1 MTTSPYPARIQT
13 IMHNLAHENEDV
25 PLRFIANIF
34 EVECED
40 ARRILLEMKDY
51 AAGLKL
57 SFTESTL
64 EEIDTPILADPDS
77 IYSPLSQF
85 FAQYDLAIIK
95 LQRSRSG
102 AYFIEAG
109 TPWRLETDRI
119 QKVWRTV
126 RI

>member
-1 MTTSPYPARIQT
+1 MATPYPAQIQV
-13 IMHNLAHENEDV
+13 IMDNLMHDNEDV
-25 PLRFIANIF
+25 PLKFIANIF
-34 EVECED
+34 EVEGED
-40 ARRILLEMKDY
+40 AKRLLQEMKDY
-51 AAGLKL
+51 ASGLKL
-57 SFTESTL
+57 GFTESTL
-64 EEIDTPILADPDS
+64 EEIDTPIFADPAS
-77 IYSPLSQF
+77 IYSPMSQF

-102 AYFIEAG
+102 GYFIEAG